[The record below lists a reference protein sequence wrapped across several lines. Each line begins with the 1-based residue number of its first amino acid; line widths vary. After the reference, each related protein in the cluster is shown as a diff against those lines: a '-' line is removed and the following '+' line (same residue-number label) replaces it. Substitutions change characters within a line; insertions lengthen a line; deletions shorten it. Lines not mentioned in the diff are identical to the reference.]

1 MVFCF
6 HVVNACRLWADLQ
19 GSVERHKTDLQYK
32 NYIRIF
38 KTYSADF
45 GALGWILS
53 VLAIIVVVAIFVLI
67 IFMIVLAVRKY
78 IRFRH
83 SIVSNEDLIEEIS
96 DLQRQVVKMTK
107 EKDEIMAM
115 KVAQL
120 GIYDNTAL
128 AEGETKLA
136 DGEQM
141 PAQGEVQTIVDGV
154 VQTADCRFSKL
165 IEVDNFYKTYEPP
178 AYNNDITLSG
188 ICEAYRNFAC
198 SRMHLYYDIKTIR
211 LFIAGMASTKLIILQ
226 GISGTGKTS
235 LPYSFGKFLQKD
247 TTIASV
253 QPSWRDRTELFGY
266 FNEFTKNFN
275 ETEVLKRIYSS
286 EYNDDVNFIL
296 LDEMNIAR
304 VEYYFAEMLS
314 ILEMPDPAEWE
325 LDLVP
330 NVWSTDPVRL
340 DKGKL
345 RIPQNI
351 WYIGTANN
359 DDSTFTI
366 SDKVYDRAQP
376 INLDAKGVA
385 FDAPDTPPMNLSF
398 EHLDTLFKE
407 AFQMYPVSQDSLK
420 KIQQL
425 DLWVIE
431 KLRVAFGNRI
441 LKQMNLFV
449 PVYVACGGEELDG
462 IDYVLATKIF
472 RKFESLNLAML
483 RDELKELCTY
493 MQKLFGR
500 NTMKESIAY
509 LERLQNCTKIVL
521 INFKRRDGHERI
533 QRTACSF

>member
-1 MVFCF
+1 MNGFLKWFFVFMSSMLAGF
-6 HVVNACRLWADLQ
+6 GQIFKGLWNGIKQ
-19 GSVERHKTDLQYK
+19 IFNIK

-45 GALGWILS
+45 GALGWVLS

-120 GIYDNTAL
+120 GVYDNTAL

-136 DGEQM
+136 EGEQM
-141 PAQGEVQTIVDGV
+141 PAQGEVQTTVDGV

-235 LPYSFGKFLQKD
+235 LPYSFGKFLQND

-253 QPSWRDRTELFGY
+253 QPSWRDRTELLA
-266 FNEFTKNFN
+266 TS
-275 ETEVLKRIYSS
+275 TSS
-286 EYNDDVNFIL
+286 RRTLMKQKSSKEFIL
-296 LDEMNIAR
+296 L
-304 VEYYFAEMLS
+304 
-314 ILEMPDPAEWE
+314 
-325 LDLVP
+325 
-330 NVWSTDPVRL
+330 
-340 DKGKL
+340 
-345 RIPQNI
+345 
-351 WYIGTANN
+351 
-359 DDSTFTI
+359 
-366 SDKVYDRAQP
+366 
-376 INLDAKGVA
+376 
-385 FDAPDTPPMNLSF
+385 
-398 EHLDTLFKE
+398 
-407 AFQMYPVSQDSLK
+407 
-420 KIQQL
+420 
-425 DLWVIE
+425 
-431 KLRVAFGNRI
+431 
-441 LKQMNLFV
+441 
-449 PVYVACGGEELDG
+449 
-462 IDYVLATKIF
+462 
-472 RKFESLNLAML
+472 
-483 RDELKELCTY
+483 
-493 MQKLFGR
+493 
-500 NTMKESIAY
+500 NTM
-509 LERLQNCTKIVL
+509 TM
-521 INFKRRDGHERI
+521 
-533 QRTACSF
+533 

>member
-1 MVFCF
+1 MNGFLKWFFVFMSSMLAGF
-6 HVVNACRLWADLQ
+6 GQIFKGLWNGIKQ
-19 GSVERHKTDLQYK
+19 IFNIK

-120 GIYDNTAL
+120 GVYDNTAL

-136 DGEQM
+136 EGEQM

-165 IEVDNFYKTYEPP
+165 IEVDNFYKAYEPP

-253 QPSWRDRTELFGY
+253 QPSWRDRTELFGRHGV
-266 FNEFTKNFN
+266 
-275 ETEVLKRIYSS
+275 TELSFSATSTSS
-286 EYNDDVNFIL
+286 RRTLMKQKSSKEFIL
-296 LDEMNIAR
+296 L
-304 VEYYFAEMLS
+304 
-314 ILEMPDPAEWE
+314 
-325 LDLVP
+325 
-330 NVWSTDPVRL
+330 
-340 DKGKL
+340 
-345 RIPQNI
+345 
-351 WYIGTANN
+351 
-359 DDSTFTI
+359 
-366 SDKVYDRAQP
+366 
-376 INLDAKGVA
+376 
-385 FDAPDTPPMNLSF
+385 
-398 EHLDTLFKE
+398 
-407 AFQMYPVSQDSLK
+407 
-420 KIQQL
+420 
-425 DLWVIE
+425 
-431 KLRVAFGNRI
+431 
-441 LKQMNLFV
+441 
-449 PVYVACGGEELDG
+449 
-462 IDYVLATKIF
+462 
-472 RKFESLNLAML
+472 
-483 RDELKELCTY
+483 
-493 MQKLFGR
+493 
-500 NTMKESIAY
+500 NTM
-509 LERLQNCTKIVL
+509 TM
-521 INFKRRDGHERI
+521 
-533 QRTACSF
+533 

>member
-1 MVFCF
+1 M
-6 HVVNACRLWADLQ
+6 
-19 GSVERHKTDLQYK
+19 
-32 NYIRIF
+32 
-38 KTYSADF
+38 
-45 GALGWILS
+45 
-53 VLAIIVVVAIFVLI
+53 LAIIVVVAIFVLI

-120 GIYDNTAL
+120 GVYDNTAL

-136 DGEQM
+136 EGEQM

-253 QPSWRDRTELFGY
+253 QPSWRDRTELFCY

-304 VEYYFAEMLS
+304 VEYYFAEML
-314 ILEMPDPAEWE
+314 
-325 LDLVP
+325 
-330 NVWSTDPVRL
+330 
-340 DKGKL
+340 
-345 RIPQNI
+345 
-351 WYIGTANN
+351 
-359 DDSTFTI
+359 
-366 SDKVYDRAQP
+366 
-376 INLDAKGVA
+376 
-385 FDAPDTPPMNLSF
+385 
-398 EHLDTLFKE
+398 
-407 AFQMYPVSQDSLK
+407 
-420 KIQQL
+420 
-425 DLWVIE
+425 
-431 KLRVAFGNRI
+431 
-441 LKQMNLFV
+441 
-449 PVYVACGGEELDG
+449 
-462 IDYVLATKIF
+462 
-472 RKFESLNLAML
+472 
-483 RDELKELCTY
+483 
-493 MQKLFGR
+493 
-500 NTMKESIAY
+500 
-509 LERLQNCTKIVL
+509 
-521 INFKRRDGHERI
+521 
-533 QRTACSF
+533 